1 MPLPWLKRALDE
13 ESGARSRIRRQVEGI
28 DKLLGLKF
36 RARVL
41 DLGCGSG
48 CQTLEL
54 ARRSYR
60 VVGMDSSAKGLVS
73 AREMARAE
81 NLTAHF
87 AVNDPRRIP
96 YREEFSAVLNLRNP
110 IGCFASER
118 EDLDC
123 LRGAQR
129 SLRPGGKLLLDLL
142 NREWV
147 VRRLEAGPR
156 GARESRFDLRTGRLD
171 CSAFT
176 PRGGSAP
183 CREGLRVY
191 SLSEIIRLLDEA
203 GFVFRGV
210 WGGYDGEP
218 YWVDSL
224 RMIVNAEKTEARRG
238 PRRRV
243 DDGLPRAVRIKGRGR

>member
-1 MPLPWLKRALDE
+1 
-13 ESGARSRIRRQVEGI
+13 
-28 DKLLGLKF
+28 
-36 RARVL
+36 VL

-54 ARRSYR
+54 ARRRYR
-60 VVGMDSSAKGLVS
+60 VVGMDCSAKGLVR
-73 AREMARAE
+73 AREAARAE
-81 NLTAHF
+81 SLTAHF

-96 YREEFSAVLNLRNP
+96 YRGEFSAVLNLRNP
-110 IGCFASER
+110 VGCFASER
-118 EDLDC
+118 EDLEC
-123 LRGAQR
+123 LCGARR

-147 VRRLEAGPR
+147 VRRLETGPR

-171 CSAFT
+171 CSVFT

-183 CREGLRVY
+183 YRDGLRLY
-191 SLSEIIRLLDEA
+191 SLSEIIRLLEEA
-203 GFVFRGV
+203 GFAFQRV

-224 RMIVNAEKTEARRG
+224 RMIVTAERDETQRG

-243 DDGLPRAVRIKGRGR
+243 DDGLLRAVRIKGRPQ